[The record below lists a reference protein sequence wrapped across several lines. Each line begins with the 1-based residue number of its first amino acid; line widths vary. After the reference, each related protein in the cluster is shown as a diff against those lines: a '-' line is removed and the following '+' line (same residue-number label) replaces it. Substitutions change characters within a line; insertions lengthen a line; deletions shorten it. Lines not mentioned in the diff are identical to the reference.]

1 MRVRVVN
8 GPLTVQATAGT
19 HVVLLGMDL
28 DEALA
33 AELMG
38 FAVHRV
44 DHTEGQA
51 YWLPNQL
58 LFAGNDKGAAS
69 KWSSRDNPVQTFR
82 WGDYT
87 AKPAHQYTYTVV
99 ARGGSSAHLTDLAEV
114 TVQVGTENPDLG
126 THAVYFNRGAMA
138 SQWYAVR
145 FKNAQ
150 PADVPNREAYKWLS
164 RGLEEALLGFIGQA
178 SSSRW
183 SLRGALYE
191 FTYAPV
197 LQAFRLASQS
207 GADVQLVV
215 DAVGA
220 PTAEPSKSNEVA
232 IAGAGIGSLVSP
244 RTHVSIAH
252 NKFVVA
258 CLDGRPVSVWT
269 GSTNVTEGGIFGQ
282 SNVGHVVRDVKVARS
297 YLDAWDRIRA
307 NPMPKP
313 MKAANDASWPVPP
326 QRLNDGVHSVF
337 TPRGSL
343 AALDWYAKLAGR
355 ARTAVF
361 LTAAFGLSDQMEAVF
376 TQERRAL
383 KYLLL
388 DKDDGV
394 ALTVRSAD
402 PDNQVSVGAMV
413 PRGGWGQ
420 WVREVTL
427 NRNKHVR
434 YIHTKYLLIDP
445 LGDDPIVVTGS
456 ANFSKA
462 SMQSND
468 ENMLV
473 IRGDTAVADVYLTE
487 YMRLFTHY
495 EFRGRTKTPKT
506 QLAPGPETVVD
517 PRSNPGRL
525 YLKEMPLQWVP
536 RWFEPRSPRAKERL
550 LFSGS

>member
-19 HVVLLGMDL
+19 HVVLLGMNL
-28 DEALA
+28 DEALGA
-33 AELMG
+33 QLMG

-44 DHTEGQA
+44 DHTEGQE

-58 LFAGNDKGAAS
+58 LFAGNDKGAAT

-87 AKPAHQYTYTVV
+87 AKPAHRYTYTVV
-99 ARGGSSAHLTDLAEV
+99 ARGGSSANLTDLAEA
-114 TVQVGTENPDLG
+114 TTQIETESTDLG
-126 THAVYFNRGAMA
+126 KHAVFFNRGAMA

-164 RGLEEALLGFIGQA
+164 RGLEEALLEFIGQA
-178 SSSRW
+178 SSPRW

-191 FTYAPV
+191 FTYGPV
-197 LQAFRLASQS
+197 LDAFRVASQS

-215 DAVGA
+215 DAVGGA
-220 PTAEPSKSNEVA
+220 EAEPNKSNQVA
-232 IAGAGIGSLVSP
+232 IADARISGLVSP
-244 RTHVSIAH
+244 RQHVSIAH

-258 CLDGRPVSVWT
+258 SLDGKPVSVWT

-282 SNVGHVVRDVKVARS
+282 SNVGHVVRDAKVARS
-297 YLDAWDRIRA
+297 YLDAWTRIRS
-307 NPMPKP
+307 NPNPKQ
-313 MKAANDASWPVPP
+313 MKALNDASWQVPP
-326 QRLNDGVHSVF
+326 RRLNDGVATVF

-343 AALDWYAKLAGR
+343 AALDWYATLAGR

-376 TQERRAL
+376 TRERRAL

-427 NRNKHVR
+427 NRNAHVR
-434 YIHTKYLLIDP
+434 YIHTKYLMIDP

-462 SMQSND
+462 STESND

-487 YMRLFTHY
+487 FMRLFTHY
-495 EFRGRTKTPKT
+495 EFRGRTRTPKT
-506 QLAPGPETVVD
+506 QLAPGPETVAD
-517 PRSNPGRL
+517 PRSDPGRL
-525 YLKEMPLQWVP
+525 YLKENPSQWVP
-536 RWFEPRSPRAKERL
+536 RWYEPGSPRAKERL